1 MILID
6 LIWIIIMTFVWSH
19 SKDKEKSNKF
29 WSSLKFMHNLIY
41 YLTFGEIAFKC
52 YILKYI
58 FSHYKKSFG
67 QTSDLFNLN
76 YKYDSKNNFNSNR
89 IENNTTRRT

>member
-1 MILID
+1 MIIID
-6 LIWIIIMTFVWSH
+6 LIWIFIMTFVWSH
-19 SKDKEKSNKF
+19 SKDKEKNNKF

-76 YKYDSKNNFNSNR
+76 YKYDSKSSLNSNR
-89 IENNTTRRT
+89 IADNSTRRD